1 MIDFNPDNCSLIL
14 EALYNISKDN
24 TNNKVYSNA
33 IENSALL
40 HNSTY
45 LAGIKLIYRS

>member
-1 MIDFNPDNCSLIL
+1 VIDFNPDNCSLIL

-33 IENSALL
+33 IENSTNLDSENA
-40 HNSTY
+40 SDC
-45 LAGIKLIYRS
+45 IVI